1 MSVESSRIAPL
12 LMFTGQAQEAMNFY
26 VSLFPNSSIR
36 SLTLYKKNEPGKEGS
51 VQHATF
57 VLDGAQFF
65 CIDSPPVHAFS
76 FTPSISLAVSCATEN
91 EVERL
96 FNALADGGKTLMPL
110 SAYPF
115 SKKFGWVTDRFGV
128 SWQLKLA

>member
-1 MSVESSRIAPL
+1 MSITTSKIAPL
-12 LMFTGQAQEAMNFY
+12 LMFTGQAQEAINFY
-26 VSLFPNSSIR
+26 VSLFPNSSIAA
-36 SLTLYKKNEPGKEGS
+36 LTLYKKNELGKEGT

-65 CIDSPPVHAFS
+65 CIDSPPVHAFT
-76 FTPSISLAVSCATEN
+76 FTPSISLAVNCDTEE

-96 FNALADGGKTLMPL
+96 FKALSEGGTTLMPL

-115 SKKFGWVTDRFGV
+115 SKKFGWVSDRFGV
-128 SWQLKLA
+128 SWQLKLV